1 MKNIA
6 SAPSTRRRIVKGA
19 GALVAATIAP
29 ALVGQRAARADYPD
43 RPVKFV
49 VANTPGGPSDIIA
62 RIVTAA
68 LDQSTGKTFIVENRG
83 GAGGNIGMEYVA
95 RSNPDGYTVLLATNA
110 FSVNYGLYNQ
120 LPYDPYKDFVG
131 VSELATT
138 PNSFVVRAESP
149 AKSVK
154 DLVALARANPEKYNC
169 ATPPIGTTPQLLLEL
184 FKMRESLPKLADVV
198 FKGGGDAVQA
208 LLTGTVE
215 LSVGSLGAALPH
227 IKAGSFR
234 CLAICGDSRWPE
246 LPAVPT
252 MAEVGYEGFNI
263 GTDMVL
269 LAPAKTPP
277 AEIKWLESATLKV
290 LLAPEMKDKLF
301 QAGFLVRAKGADAAW
316 TRVTKEI
323 TTFKQ
328 IIDQAGIAKL

>member
-1 MKNIA
+1 MRNITT
-6 SAPSTRRRIVKGA
+6 PLPTRRTILKRTSAVVA
-19 GALVAATIAP
+19 GLAAP
-29 ALVGQRAARADYPD
+29 ALVGRSTARADYPD
-43 RPVKFV
+43 RPVKFI
-49 VANTPGGPSDIIA
+49 VANTPGGPSDIVA

-68 LDQSTGKTFIVENRG
+68 LDLSTAKTFIVENRG

-138 PNSFVVRAESP
+138 PNAFVVRAELP

-154 DLVALARANPEKYNC
+154 DFVALARANPEKYNC

-184 FKMRESLPKLADVV
+184 FKLRENLPKLADVV
-198 FKGGGDAVQA
+198 FKGGGDAIQA
-208 LLTGTVE
+208 LLTGSVE

-227 IKAGSFR
+227 IKAGTFR
-234 CLAICGDSRWPE
+234 SLAICGDSRWPE

-252 MAEVGYEGFNI
+252 MAEVGYDGFAI

-269 LAPAKTPP
+269 LAPAKTPS
-277 AEIKWLESATLKV
+277 AQVKWLENATLKV
-290 LLAPEMKDKLF
+290 LRTPEMKDKLF
-301 QAGFLVRAKGADAAW
+301 QGGFLVRPQGADAAW
-316 TRVTKEI
+316 ARVTKEI
-323 TTFKQ
+323 ATFKQ
-328 IIDQAGIAKL
+328 IIDRAGIAKL

>member
-1 MKNIA
+1 MTNIVG
-6 SAPSTRRRIVKGA
+6 SATRRGILKAA
-19 GALVAATIAP
+19 GAFAAGVAVPQYAG
-29 ALVGQRAARADYPD
+29 LRAARADYPD

-49 VANTPGGPSDIIA
+49 VANTPGGPSDIVA

-68 LDQSTGKTFIVENRG
+68 LEQSTGKTFIVENRG

-95 RSNPDGYTVLLATNA
+95 RSNPDGYTILLATNA

-120 LPYDPYKDFVG
+120 LPYDPYKDFVA
-131 VSELATT
+131 VSELASS
-138 PNSFVVRAESP
+138 PNTFVVRAESP
-149 AKSVK
+149 AKTIK
-154 DLVALARANPEKYNC
+154 DFVALARANPEKYNC

-184 FKMRESLPKLADVV
+184 FKSRENLPKLADVV
-198 FKGGGDAVQA
+198 FKGGGDAIQA

-215 LSVGSLGAALPH
+215 LSVGSLGPALPH
-227 IKAGSFR
+227 IKAGTFR
-234 CLAICGDSRWPE
+234 CLAVCSESRWPE

-252 MAEVGYEGFNI
+252 MAEVGYDGFSI

-277 AEIKWLESATLKV
+277 EEVEWLENATLKV
-290 LLAPEMKDKLF
+290 MATQNMKEKLF
-301 QAGFLVRAKGADAAW
+301 QSGFLVRAKDADAAW

-323 TTFKQ
+323 VMFKQ
-328 IIDQAGIAKL
+328 IIDQGGIPKL